1 MNFKKIADTS
11 FKVRYI
17 RYTKYLFVFRYMRMT
32 PNWFEHLF
40 TLVRC
45 WIEKRTTKTGES
57 QESLSLSYCIG
68 KSIVCQIS
76 LETALAIYSSL
87 KDPYMKIPSSKEEWP
102 HCIAAIDGKHIR
114 RECPKM
120 TGTYYYN
127 YKGFYSI
134 VLLAICHSNYC
145 FTLFNLR
152 HYGSNN
158 EKT

>member
-11 FKVRYI
+11 FKVIYI
-17 RYTKYLFVFRYMRMT
+17 RYIKYIFVFRYMQMT
-32 PNWFEHLF
+32 TNWFEHLF
-40 TLVRC
+40 ILVKC
-45 WIEKRTTKTGES
+45 WIEKRTTKAGES
-57 QESLSLSYCIG
+57 QQLPSLSYCIG

-76 LETALAIYSSL
+76 LETALSIYSSL

-102 HCIAAIDGKHIR
+102 HCIAVVDGKQIIR
-114 RECPKM
+114 DCPKM

-134 VLLAICHSNYC
+134 VVLAVCYSKYC
-145 FTLFNLR
+145 FTLFDLR

-158 EKT
+158 NKT